1 MGVSACPAEITH
13 EPCLALPRPT
23 AHLLRLRSYQRFSGR
38 IVVIPHRVFSGV
50 SYELGQ
56 NAGHSKLLIRECYPA
71 SNSPSHFNKSHNIK
85 LPFLPSHLFWDI
97 PQVAI
102 TMVYRYYAP
111 ARVPIDAGNLVANN
125 LNVAGKSCPVPKHTE
140 KQQIPR
146 SHGFRDPEVVRVGRT
161 HLPVA
166 YPRSDLTS
174 LRYPS
179 PPRLRITGR
188 LTPV

>member
-1 MGVSACPAEITH
+1 MVPVSLHSAIRDHVRISEPVSPPKQARGSQQSHSASDTH
-13 EPCLALPRPT
+13 YLWQRLPYGDFENVCKDSLSPHGT
-23 AHLLRLRSYQRFSGR
+23 PYDSSATFGPHLLTHPQACYDEAMPWNVSLTSLLAWKSSLSLGKRSAKPAHQ
-38 IVVIPHRVFSGV
+38 
-50 SYELGQ
+50 SY
-56 NAGHSKLLIRECYPA
+56 
-71 SNSPSHFNKSHNIK
+71 
-85 LPFLPSHLFWDI
+85 
-97 PQVAI
+97 
-102 TMVYRYYAP
+102 
-111 ARVPIDAGNLVANN
+111 